1 MNIKGGQHASSLGVA
16 FPLAMNTHV
25 GVGIG
30 TLTMFTLLT
39 IGSHRVL
46 STIPSCLVR
55 PSRPWPLGRSLCVYR
70 LLGHSI
76 NFCELT
82 IL

>member
-70 LLGHSI
+70 LLDHSI

-82 IL
+82 IR